1 MKVKV
6 IDHNLY
12 TSQVK
17 HNKTTQINFVIFCVN
32 RTKVDCV
39 LLFLK
44 SKGSKICNRHQF
56 GHFTIGIIEKVK
68 E

>member
-17 HNKTTQINFVIFCVN
+17 HIKTTQINFVIFCVN

-39 LLFLK
+39 LLFL
-44 SKGSKICNRHQF
+44 SAANGRS
-56 GHFTIGIIEKVK
+56 T
-68 E
+68 